1 MVELVEWATD
11 RSMFTLN
18 DAERV
23 LGMERASLREKLSR
37 MARRGEVQRIE
48 RGKYT
53 VHNDPMIYATYVET
67 PSYITLWSAL
77 RYYDL
82 TTQQPTQVQVM
93 TATNRDDLDDIE
105 FYQSGRMFGFG
116 RRRYDGHE
124 IFVADKERLLLDCL
138 SRKQVSVA
146 DLTDLLE
153 EIDPELATEYAT
165 RFGENVVKKRVGY
178 LLESVR
184 GVSVESLRVSDRNY
198 PVLDLTGPDTG
209 EPDPRWRVTV
219 NADVD

>member
-1 MVELVEWATD
+1 MVEFFEWATD

-37 MARRGEVQRIE
+37 MARRGEVYRVE

-53 VHNDPMIYATYVET
+53 VHDDPMIYATYIET

-93 TATNRDDLDDIE
+93 TATNRDDLADIE

-146 DLTDLLE
+146 DLTELLE
-153 EIDPELATEYAT
+153 VIDPELATEYAT